1 MKEEDFLDLKT
12 HLQMEIQGF
21 VLVKYEEYEKYEN
34 IYEVLLREKYIE
46 IIEENS
52 DLDNKDLEYRIT
64 VKGKPYFKHY
74 DNYLWIKPHAVHFV
88 ESLLE

>member
-21 VLVKYEEYEKYEN
+21 VLVKNEQNEN

-52 DLDNKDLEYRIT
+52 GIDNKDLEYRIT

-74 DNYLWIKPHAVHFV
+74 DNYLWIKPHAVHFI